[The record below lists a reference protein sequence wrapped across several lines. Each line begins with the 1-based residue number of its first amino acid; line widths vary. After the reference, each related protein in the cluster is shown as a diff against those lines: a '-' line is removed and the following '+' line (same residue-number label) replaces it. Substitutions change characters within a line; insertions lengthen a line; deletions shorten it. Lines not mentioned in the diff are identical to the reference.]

1 MRGECTLQ
9 APRADVFA
17 FPGSGV
23 ATLVVAIESL
33 LSGIT
38 GWLTRRLAGAGLA
51 ALAAAAVYGAWL
63 YLRQEALQ
71 EWERRGRLETALA
84 DREKVGRARESL
96 VRRTVAL
103 EAEVVAQEAVRRQ
116 AEAEIAELRAAQ
128 GWWDRWFGDPA
139 KRAGQAERI
148 GRAEARRDEA
158 GARLTAARQSLEQAG
173 WEREGIE
180 AAWRRINEEVGFLER
195 ERSWLV
201 RQLGAIWERVRWYVV
216 GGAALYL
223 LGPLLWALL
232 LYHGFAPLASG
243 GAPLRFAAEV
253 SDVPACDVGAGGVTL
268 ELRLNPGERLLVRE
282 RHLQAS
288 DEDLGRGTRFVF
300 DWRMPFTC
308 LACGLVELVE
318 LRHRRGE
325 SASRVTLSGGG
336 DRHTELAL
344 VTVPEGAS
352 LMLRPSFLAAV
363 VEGPAERLRVR
374 RHWRWGRLAWVTG
387 MFRHFEFVGPC
398 RLVVAG
404 GRGVRAEQL
413 GPGSGGEERARRINR
428 GATIAFSPGL
438 ACRPVRAE
446 TFWAYYRGMNP
457 LFDDLFSGRGVL
469 VAQEA
474 VPGDEAAAGRRRG
487 AAVWSGVLRLFG
499 L

>member
-1 MRGECTLQ
+1 MAIDSL
-9 APRADVFA
+9 F
-17 FPGSGV
+17 SGV
-23 ATLVVAIESL
+23 
-33 LSGIT
+33 T
-38 GWLTRRLAGAGLA
+38 GWLSRRLAGAGLA
-51 ALAAAAVYGAWL
+51 ALAAAAAYGAWL

-84 DREKVGRARESL
+84 DLGKVGRAREAL
-96 VRRTVAL
+96 VRRTAAM
-103 EAEVVAQEAVRRQ
+103 EAEAVAQEARRRK

-158 GARLTAARQSLEQAG
+158 GARLKAARQSLEEAG

-195 ERSWLV
+195 DRSWLV
-201 RQLGAIWERVRWYVV
+201 RQLGAIWERVRWYLL

-243 GAPLRFAAEV
+243 GAPLLFAAEV
-253 SDVPACDVGAGGVTL
+253 SEGLAGEVGAGGVTL
-268 ELRLNPGERLLVRE
+268 ELSLRPGERLLVRE

-288 DEDLGRGTRFVF
+288 DEDLGRDTRFVF

-325 SASRVTLSGGG
+325 NASRVTLSGGG
-336 DRHTELAL
+336 ERQTELAL
-344 VTVPEGAS
+344 ITVPGGSS
-352 LMLRPSFLAAV
+352 LILRPSFLAAV
-363 VEGPAERLRVR
+363 VEGPSERLRVGR
-374 RHWRWGRLAWVTG
+374 RWHWGRLAWVTG
-387 MFRHFEFVGPC
+387 TFRHFEFFGPC

-413 GPGSGGEERARRINR
+413 GPGPGGEARARRINR

-457 LFDDLFSGRGVL
+457 LFDDLFFGRGVL
-469 VAQEA
+469 VAQEV
-474 VPGDEAAAGRRRG
+474 VPGEEAAVGRRRG
-487 AAVWSGVLRLFG
+487 FAVWSGVLRLFG

>member
-1 MRGECTLQ
+1 MPQ

-84 DREKVGRARESL
+84 DREKVGRAREAL

-158 GARLTAARQSLEQAG
+158 GARLKAARQSLEEAG

-318 LRHRRGE
+318 MRHRRGE
-325 SASRVTLSGGG
+325 SASSE
-336 DRHTELAL
+336 DRK
-344 VTVPEGAS
+344 S
-352 LMLRPSFLAAV
+352 V
-363 VEGPAERLRVR
+363 V
-374 RHWRWGRLAWVTG
+374 
-387 MFRHFEFVGPC
+387 
-398 RLVVAG
+398 
-404 GRGVRAEQL
+404 
-413 GPGSGGEERARRINR
+413 
-428 GATIAFSPGL
+428 
-438 ACRPVRAE
+438 
-446 TFWAYYRGMNP
+446 
-457 LFDDLFSGRGVL
+457 
-469 VAQEA
+469 
-474 VPGDEAAAGRRRG
+474 
-487 AAVWSGVLRLFG
+487 
-499 L
+499 